1 MGERDS
7 RSEKRSP
14 SAVPDAGEA
23 AVSQIVQLPSQPAE
37 GKLRAS
43 KAGVRARRNRKA
55 ARKRREALK
64 AGKPY
69 QQAAKPANGRARTN
83 RKAERF
89 DVDEGRGWLIVRAE
103 RGRYAQCA
111 EILRSAGCP
120 VFEARQE
127 VRTTRDGRS
136 TVSHLPMM
144 RRLLFVGVDGSEF
157 ACLLTDLD
165 YVEAVFCRGEG
176 LWFWADHIGVQDA
189 KPAMI
194 SPRMMQKFAD
204 NVTGHLKGEKAVEDF
219 VEELFRI
226 GDTVRIVDGPFA
238 SFNATVEASMPDTAS
253 LDVLVNIFGRST
265 PVRLA
270 EKQVE
275 AA

>member
-1 MGERDS
+1 MTETT
-7 RSEKRSP
+7 
-14 SAVPDAGEA
+14 
-23 AVSQIVQLPSQPAE
+23 SQGSE

-43 KAGVRARRNRKA
+43 KAGARARRNRKA

-69 QQAAKPANGRARTN
+69 QPAAQQSQGRVRVN

-89 DVDEGRGWLIVRAE
+89 AVDEGRGWLIVRAE
-103 RGRYAQCA
+103 RGRFAQCA
-111 EILRSAGCP
+111 EMLRSAGCP

-136 TVSHLPMM
+136 TVSHPPMM
-144 RRLLFVGVDGSEF
+144 RRLLFVGVDGPEF

-176 LWFWADHIGVQDA
+176 MWFWADHIGVQDA
-189 KPAMI
+189 KPAVI

-204 NVTGHLKGEKAVEDF
+204 NLTGHMKGEKAVGEF
-219 VEELFRI
+219 VEVLFSA
-226 GDTVRIVDGPFA
+226 GDIVRVTDGPFA
-238 SFNATVEASMPDTAS
+238 SFQAVIDEIDPRKDAIS
-253 LDVLVNIFGRST
+253 VLVNIFGQMT
-265 PVRLA
+265 TIKLG
-270 EKQVE
+270 EKQLE